1 MSKRNVLAKFYEK
14 FEHVV
19 FIDIGL
25 VCQDRK
31 GKNVTNSRF
40 SQISC
45 SSAVETQNRLLA
57 HHRRASSLLFWLNGP
72 KTITIFQSETVG
84 VRDSTRHCYACIDW
98 ILETVS
104 GFLMTAAFMS

>member
-31 GKNVTNSRF
+31 GKNVTIIMLQNTAIDVLTQSTAIV
-40 SQISC
+40 STYHTM
-45 SSAVETQNRLLA
+45 AVL
-57 HHRRASSLLFWLNGP
+57 
-72 KTITIFQSETVG
+72 
-84 VRDSTRHCYACIDW
+84 
-98 ILETVS
+98 
-104 GFLMTAAFMS
+104 